1 MKNQR
6 GDQSGIAIATV
17 TRRLG
22 FQKKR
27 ILQEPM
33 MINLLY
39 IMNSMGSP
47 KWFLEAAL
55 LSFLEWKR
63 CVLF

>member
-1 MKNQR
+1 MTK
-6 GDQSGIAIATV
+6 
-17 TRRLG
+17 RLG
-22 FQKKR
+22 FQEKR

-63 CVLF
+63 YVLF